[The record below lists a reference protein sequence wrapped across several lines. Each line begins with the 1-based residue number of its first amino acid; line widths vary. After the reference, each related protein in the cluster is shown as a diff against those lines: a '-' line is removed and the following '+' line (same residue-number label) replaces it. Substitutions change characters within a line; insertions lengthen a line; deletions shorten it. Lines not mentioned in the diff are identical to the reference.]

1 MESARLAT
9 ASAAARLLLGRSSSS
24 SEVGVDPTATTRHQ
38 LFTAQVET
46 IRLQINS
53 RKKAFIFIVVV
64 DFLATL
70 VLWLLLAD
78 SEDLLDDLQSVHVL
92 LKYKTSLFDF
102 VVRKWKFSRI
112 LLIDNLLSLVNTD

>member
-78 SEDLLDDLQSVHVL
+78 VMNSS
-92 LKYKTSLFDF
+92 SLC
-102 VVRKWKFSRI
+102 I
-112 LLIDNLLSLVNTD
+112 PCVNVA